1 MSANE
6 HYVSQ
11 VLLRRFT
18 ENGHLHH
25 FHLPTGKWRRL
36 SPKKVFS
43 GFGYN
48 QLQVFGQVDHT
59 LEQAFSKVESPL
71 PITFA
76 ALEKA
81 ADNPTTELT
90 ADIYENLCWYCAFL
104 WRVSPFAKM
113 AAPVEFVVQL
123 NMDLE
128 NNRLDTLR
136 EVLGYPERICQ
147 FYRCQRAMGY
157 KVIINS
163 QNFLQLIYRIQFR
176 LKYGDDYTK
185 FRYFTKW
192 TICRSPI
199 DLPIADV
206 ALTQIPVNT
215 EKVVVYG
222 LPISPRLLLKGQM
235 AMGEQPSSL
244 ATTVKGATMSQ
255 AEAEIWY
262 EALCLSA
269 VNELVSKRAIP
280 DVLEVRARARSNG
293 IAFTKIT
300 DPDAIIAAGQFNFSG
315 NFGLAV
321 VPPEVYVK
329 FIHSFLRPA
338 DKPTSKAA
346 VC

>member
-1 MSANE
+1 MNANE

-18 ENGHLHH
+18 ENGHLHRYH
-25 FHLPTGKWRRL
+25 VPTGKWRRL

-48 QLQVFGQVDHT
+48 QLMVLGQVDHT
-59 LEQAFSKVESPL
+59 LEQAFSKVETPL

-76 ALEKA
+76 ALEEA
-81 ADNPTTELT
+81 AGNATTELPL
-90 ADIYENLCWYCAFL
+90 DVYENLCSYCAFL
-104 WRVSPFAKM
+104 WRVSPFAKA
-113 AAPVEFVVQL
+113 AAPVDFVIQL

-128 NNRLDTLR
+128 HGRLNTLR
-136 EVLGYPERICQ
+136 EVLGYPEQICQ
-147 FYRCQRAMGY
+147 FYRCKHAMGY

-163 QNFLQLIYRIQFR
+163 HNFLQLIYRIQFR
-176 LKYGDDYTK
+176 LKYGEDYTK
-185 FRYFTKW
+185 FRHFTKW

-206 ALTQIPVNT
+206 ALTQIPVHA
-215 EKVVVYG
+215 EKVIVYG

-235 AMGEQPSSL
+235 AVGEHPSSL
-244 ATTVKGATMSQ
+244 GTTIKGTIMSQ

-269 VNELVSKRAIP
+269 VNELVSQKPIP
-280 DVLEVRARARSNG
+280 DVLEVRDRARSKG

-300 DPDAIIAAGQFNFSG
+300 DPDAIMAAGQFNFSG
-315 NFGLAV
+315 NFGLVV

-329 FIHSFLRPA
+329 FIHAFIQPA
-338 DKPTSKAA
+338 DEPTS
-346 VC
+346 